1 VASIEIIFHTASAPK
16 RCLDVD
22 TVYTKG
28 DLLCIQ
34 YKDGMI
40 VKYPLRNVFSVAGMH
55 GSHWG
60 STRERRKKVAR

>member
-1 VASIEIIFHTASAPK
+1 
-16 RCLDVD
+16 VD

-60 STRERRKKVAR
+60 STRERRDMQWKYRRSLPWASWLMREEEQ